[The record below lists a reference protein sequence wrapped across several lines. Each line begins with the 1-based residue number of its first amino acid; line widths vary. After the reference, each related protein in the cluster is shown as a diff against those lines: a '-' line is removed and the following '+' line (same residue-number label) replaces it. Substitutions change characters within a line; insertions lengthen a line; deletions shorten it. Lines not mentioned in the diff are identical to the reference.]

1 MFADAMWTFAMAVNV
16 YLVIFQ
22 HFDAQDLQ
30 RLEKR
35 YLLGCYGLP
44 FIPAF
49 VFLFV
54 NDSVRGRMY
63 ANATVSQKKKKEFCC
78 CRDTSAD
85 ISPALVLDLG

>member
-1 MFADAMWTFAMAVNV
+1 MWTFAMAVNV

-63 ANATVSQKKKKEFCC
+63 GNATVNEIFS
-78 CRDTSAD
+78 CRQEPSAD
-85 ISPALVLDLG
+85 VFPALVLDRG